1 MDDSRVVAEKA
12 PSRWLRDSSEGAA
25 TSWWL
30 RADGSSRGIALKRT
44 ARRRLRGDG
53 SDVTAQGEW
62 HRADVPLIIRRSL
75 RSHNVYVCVRMGR
88 CTNTWCS
95 STMTAPAVVDSVTAS
110 AGWCV
115 GVLLGSGDWFV
126 PQVVPLWAP
135 VKLHHQYWCTTAP
148 MTLTLTSYH
157 LPLSSY
163 LLFLTHCLLPL
174 P

>member
-1 MDDSRVVAEKA
+1 MIGQHQPIKAGPVCIKCRSREYPLRTEGDGSKLLQVDDSRVVPEKA

-115 GVLLGSGDWFV
+115 GVLLG
-126 PQVVPLWAP
+126 
-135 VKLHHQYWCTTAP
+135 WC
-148 MTLTLTSYH
+148 
-157 LPLSSY
+157 
-163 LLFLTHCLLPL
+163 
-174 P
+174 